1 MIRIKLDATDSTN
14 AFLKNLV
21 LSEKPEDFTIV
32 TANQQLHGRGQ
43 MGSQWESEAGKN
55 LTFSVLKYI
64 KNFHIQEQFLLNII
78 TSLAVFNALK
88 KLVIPNLQVKWPNDI
103 MSGNFKICGILI
115 ENNLKN
121 NIIQSSII
129 GFGLNVNQLEFG
141 NLKKASSLK
150 KITGKTF
157 NLDEVQTSI
166 LQNLQILFDDFES
179 GKVTDMRQKYESLL
193 FRMDKP
199 STFKD
204 SNSKLFTGY
213 IRGVSKVGNLIVELE
228 DSILKEYAF
237 KELELLY

>member
-1 MIRIKLDATDSTN
+1 
-14 AFLKNLV
+14 
-21 LSEKPEDFTIV
+21 
-32 TANQQLHGRGQ
+32 
-43 MGSQWESEAGKN
+43 
-55 LTFSVLKYI
+55 
-64 KNFHIQEQFLLNII
+64 
-78 TSLAVFNALK
+78 
-88 KLVIPNLQVKWPNDI
+88 

-141 NLKKASSLK
+141 YLKKASSLK

-157 NLDEVQTSI
+157 NLDEVQSSI
-166 LQNLQILFDDFES
+166 LLNLKILFDDFES
-179 GKVTDMRQKYESLL
+179 GKVTDMLQKYESLL

-204 SNSKLFTGY
+204 SNSTTFTGY

-228 DSILKEYAF
+228 DAILKEYAF